1 MKVKFVMM
9 AQDEEEGEEGEDYVD
24 KVIRSLPDDTT
35 KLVSNHLKDV
45 LVGVCTHTHTH
56 TTHTVHMHP
65 VLCCVMLCCVV
76 LCCVVLCCVVLLLM
90 CHLLLVQSGGK
101 VSQREQ
107 QRQAQLEDNY
117 NTVWSGADTDGQV
130 EEEEEGGS

>member
-1 MKVKFVMM
+1 MM

-45 LVGVCTHTHTH
+45 LVGVCVHTHTHTT

-65 VLCCVMLCCVV
+65 VLCCVV
-76 LCCVVLCCVVLLLM
+76 LCCVVIVLCCVVTD
-90 CHLLLVQSGGK
+90 
-101 VSQREQ
+101 VSFAAHAEWGQGVTERTAETGTTG
-107 QRQAQLEDNY
+107 RQLQHSLE
-117 NTVWSGADTDGQV
+117 WS
-130 EEEEEGGS
+130 

>member
-1 MKVKFVMM
+1 MM

-45 LVGVCTHTHTH
+45 LVGVCVHTHTH
-56 TTHTVHMHP
+56 NNTYSTHVP
-65 VLCCVMLCCVV
+65 SVV
-76 LCCVVLCCVVLLLM
+76 LCCVVLCCYCVVLLLM
-90 CHLLLVQSGGK
+90 CHLLLMQSGGK

-117 NTVWSGADTDGQV
+117 NTVWSGADIDGQV

>member
-1 MKVKFVMM
+1 MM

-45 LVGVCTHTHTH
+45 LVGVCVHTHTHTT

-65 VLCCVMLCCVV
+65 VLCCV
-76 LCCVVLCCVVLLLM
+76 VLCCVVLLL
-90 CHLLLVQSGGK
+90 CCVVLCCYCVVLCCVVTD
-101 VSQREQ
+101 VSFAAHAEWGQGVTERTAETGTTG
-107 QRQAQLEDNY
+107 RQLQHSVE
-117 NTVWSGADTDGQV
+117 WS
-130 EEEEEGGS
+130 